1 MNISK
6 TDIKNFNNQGFII
19 IKSKEISELKDDL
32 TSYLS
37 VAIED
42 VIRIL
47 NIKINFKYL
56 IGKTFFEQI
65 NLIIN
70 TEKDNNISRAL
81 YELFPSLLKVISVVD
96 NDLITNIVKSFG
108 VSKPTAGTPPL
119 IRIDRPHNEHFN
131 TPMHQDYWFSMLC
144 DNAVVMWMPLVS
156 ITSEMGL
163 IEVIPESH
171 KKGLTPFRESDGNEP
186 FTTIDDYSKDTNKI
200 SVKVG
205 YDEILLFNQY
215 LLHQSGR
222 NCSNKTRVT
231 MQLRFNDLETIEKP
245 TSSYIAEHS
254 TYVKDRH
261 IACLKQK

>member
-1 MNISK
+1 MDVSK
-6 TDIKNFNNQGFII
+6 TDIKNFNKQGFIVV
-19 IKSKEISELKDDL
+19 KSKEISKFKDNI

-37 VAIED
+37 IVIED
-42 VIRIL
+42 IVRIFYFE
-47 NIKINFKYL
+47 INLKHL

-65 NLIIN
+65 NFIVN
-70 TEKDNNISRAL
+70 TEKDQRISRAL
-81 YELFPSLLKVISVVD
+81 YELIPSLVQIISVVD
-96 NDLITNIVKSFG
+96 NDLITNIAKSFG
-108 VSKPTAGTPPL
+108 VQKPVAGTLPL
-119 IRIDRPHNEHFN
+119 IRIDRPYDEHFN
-131 TPMHQDYWFSMLC
+131 TPMHQDYWFSMLSE
-144 DNAVVMWMPLVS
+144 NAIVMWMPLVS

-171 KKGLTPFRESDGNEP
+171 KNGLAPFRENDGREP